1 MSVFTGTLQAT
12 LTSATPLLIAALG
25 ENLVQKAGIVNV
37 GLEGMMLTGAF
48 AATLG
53 TLYPR
58 NPLNHLPLN
67 NPYIGVFCG
76 AIGGLL
82 LALLFALFVIRW
94 SANQVV
100 VGVVINLLALG
111 LTGTIYRKL
120 FGATGQF
127 VSTAALPP
135 LNAGLT
141 PTLLHHLQAWNL
153 DWIGSLTLLTPFA
166 LFAVPVLW
174 LWLRRTRKGLEL
186 RACGEQPTAA
196 ASSGISV
203 ERSRFVALLVGG
215 AMAGMAGAF
224 LSIGD
229 SNTFVPNMTAG
240 RGFIALAIVTAGRWN
255 PCGCLA
261 AALLF
266 GFAEALQYRGQAM
279 GLHLPYQIF
288 LAMPYIG
295 TLLILAWGT
304 KRSYAPAALGR
315 PYRRA

>member
-1 MSVFTGTLQAT
+1 MNAFTGTLQAT

-25 ENLVQKAGIVNV
+25 ENIVQKSGIVNV
-37 GLEGMMLTGAF
+37 GLEGMMLVGAF

-53 TLYPR
+53 TLYP
-58 NPLNHLPLN
+58 HHSTTGLPLN
-67 NPYIGVFCG
+67 NPYLGVLCG
-76 AIGGLL
+76 AFAGIL
-82 LALLFALFVIRW
+82 LALLFAVFVIRW

-120 FGATGQF
+120 FGTTGQF

-135 LNAGLT
+135 LNTGLSQEW
-141 PTLLHHLQAWNL
+141 LKRLQTWNL
-153 DWIGSLTLLTPFA
+153 DWPGSLTLLTPFA
-166 LFAVPVLW
+166 LLAALIVWWW
-174 LWLRRTRKGLEL
+174 LNRTRSGLEI

-196 ASSGISV
+196 ESSGIRV
-203 ERSRFVALLVGG
+203 ERQRAICLIVGG
-215 AMAGMAGAF
+215 AMAGIAGAF

-255 PCGCLA
+255 PFGCLI

-288 LAMPYIG
+288 LALPYIG
-295 TLLILAWGT
+295 TVFILAWRT
-304 KRSYAPAALGR
+304 KRSSAPAALGR